1 VSPMIQ
7 YVNQKQPKLYEFRF
21 TVKLA
26 PPYAAH
32 MIGLV
37 WGMTSTE
44 ARRKINRHLKKCDG
58 KLTNFQRIAYTEE
71 VTVLGRWA
79 P

>member
-1 VSPMIQ
+1 MTIQ
-7 YVNQKQPKLYEFRF
+7 HVNIKQPKLYEFRF
-21 TVKLA
+21 TITLLMAV
-26 PPYAAH
+26 PQTNH

-44 ARRKINRHLKKCDG
+44 ARRKINRHLKDCDG
-58 KLTNFQRIAYTEE
+58 TLTNFQRIAYTEE